1 MNDLSDQTIEG
12 DAATVVE
19 LCQTPAIKVTKTA
32 SYDDGGDCSDAG
44 EEILYT
50 FVVTNTGNVT
60 LTTVAVSESSF
71 SGTGTLSP
79 AYVSSTMGSVE
90 GSLKPGES
98 ATYTATYAIQQSD
111 IDAGFVSNQAEAS
124 GIGAEQT
131 VSDLSDE
138 TVNGDAPTVVE
149 LCQTPD
155 IAITKTA
162 SYDDGGDCSDAGEE
176 ILYTFT
182 VTNTGNVTLTSV
194 TVSETSFSGTGT
206 LSPAYVSSTM
216 GSGEGSLKPGESATY
231 TATYVI
237 QQSDIDAG
245 FVSNQA
251 EASGIGADQSVTD
264 LSDTTIEGD
273 SSTVVEFCQNPEI
286 DIQKVAGVASVDA
299 VGDEIP
305 YTLTVTNTG
314 NMTLSNVTVTDPLTG
329 LNQNIGSMTPGQVV
343 NIQTSY
349 IVTQTDIDNG
359 LIENVAST
367 SGFGGETQVTDQD
380 NAVVEAIQT
389 PSIAIEKVTAVT
401 SVDAVGDEIE
411 YTLTVTNTGNMT
423 LSDVTVTD
431 PLTGLNQNIGSMTP
445 GQVVEITTT
454 YAVTQADLDNGL
466 IENVATVT
474 GMGGD
479 TQVTDQDDAVV
490 EAERLPNISLTKEVD
505 LESVSREGIVLNYT
519 LVVTNTGNVTLSSGE
534 LRDPKTGLT
543 VPGITLAPGESK
555 TFTTTYTVTLEDL
568 LSGQPILNIAN
579 VQAIDPQSQQT
590 VRAEAQATVNVD
602 LEPGISIEKTADV
615 SEVTL
620 TGDVITYTLVVT
632 NTGTAPLVNVVV
644 SDPLTGFEET
654 IALLLPGG
662 TREFTTSYT
671 VTDEDLAK
679 GGELVNTATVTG
691 TVPGGSTVEDDDS
704 AVVGMAPQI
713 IANDD
718 DFGTHFV
725 SFGGRLGNILEND
738 LLNGK
743 RPDPADVDFEFVELD
758 GVIGLLI
765 DEDGEMNL
773 IPGVNPEGEYTLRY
787 ILREAGN
794 PDNDDDALVVFRLV
808 NDNVNLNITK
818 EAMSE
823 EVFEGDE
830 FEYEITVSNIG
841 GFDARNVVITDDLP
855 NGVTYLS
862 NRVEGNGADVDV
874 ETSVD
879 GSRIQWTIGLFPAD
893 ATITFRIRVQAGAA
907 GTVTNVVI
915 VGADEEDTDETD
927 NQDTDV
933 TEIKPFHI
941 PNVITPNN
949 DGTNDTFEIQGL
961 DKFVSNSIT
970 IVNRYGDHVLE
981 EENYKNDWDAPGQ
994 VAGTYF
1000 YILVTIDSQGNEHV
1014 FKGWI
1019 QVIKED

>member
-1 MNDLSDQTIEG
+1 G
-12 DAATVVE
+12 D
-19 LCQTPAIKVTKTA
+19 
-32 SYDDGGDCSDAG
+32 G
-44 EEILYT
+44 
-50 FVVTNTGNVT
+50 
-60 LTTVAVSESSF
+60 
-71 SGTGTLSP
+71 
-79 AYVSSTMGSVE
+79 
-90 GSLKPGES
+90 
-98 ATYTATYAIQQSD
+98 
-111 IDAGFVSNQAEAS
+111 
-124 GIGAEQT
+124 
-131 VSDLSDE
+131 
-138 TVNGDAPTVVE
+138 PTVVE

-155 IAITKTA
+155 IKITKTA

-194 TVSETSFSGTGT
+194 TVSESSFSGTGT
-206 LSPAYVSSTM
+206 ISPAYVSSTM
-216 GSGEGSLKPGESATY
+216 GSGEGTLNPGESATY
-231 TATYVI
+231 TASYAI
-237 QQSDIDAG
+237 AQSDIDAG

-251 EASGIGADQSVTD
+251 EASGSGAQQTVTD
-264 LSDTTIEGD
+264 LSDATIEGD
-273 SSTVVEFCQNPEI
+273 SPTVVELCQNPEI
-286 DIQKVAGVASVDA
+286 DIQKVAGVASVDTA
-299 VGDEIP
+299 GDEIP

-314 NMTLSNVTVTDPLTG
+314 NLTLSGVTVTDPLTG

-343 NIQTSY
+343 VIPTSY
-349 IVTQTDIDNG
+349 IVTQADIDNGLIENVASASGFGGETQVSDQDDAVVEAIQTPSIDIEKVANVGSVDAVGDEIEYTLTVTNTGNMTLSDVTVTDPLTGLDQTIGSMTPGQVVVIPTSYIVTQADIDNG

-367 SGFGGETQVTDQD
+367 AGFGGETQVTDQD
-380 NAVVEAIQT
+380 EAVVEAIQT
-389 PSIAIEKVTAVT
+389 PSIDIEKVTAVT

-431 PLTGLNQNIGSMTP
+431 PLTGLDQNIGSMTP
-445 GQVVEITTT
+445 GEVVEITTT

-479 TQVTDQDDAVV
+479 TQVTDQDEAVV

-519 LVVTNTGNVTLSSGE
+519 LVVTNTGNVTLSSGD
-534 LRDPKTGLT
+534 LTDPKTGMT

-568 LSGQPILNIAN
+568 LSGEPILNIAN
-579 VQAIDPQSQQT
+579 VQAIDPQSQKT
-590 VRAEAQATVNVD
+590 VRAEAQATVVVN
-602 LEPGISIEKTADV
+602 LEPGISIEKTSDV
-615 SEVTL
+615 SEVTN

-662 TREFTTSYT
+662 TREYTTTYT
-671 VTDEDLAK
+671 VTEEDLAE

-691 TVPGGSTVEDDDS
+691 TAPGGSTVEDDDS
-704 AVVGMAPQI
+704 AVVGLAPEI

-738 LLNGK
+738 LLDGK

-794 PDNDDDALVVFRLV
+794 PDNNDDALVVFRLV

-830 FEYEITVSNIG
+830 FEYEITASNIG

-855 NGVTYLS
+855 NGVTYIS
-862 NRVEGNGADVDV
+862 NRVESNSANVDV

-893 ATITFRIRVQAGAA
+893 ATITFRIRVKAGAA
-907 GTVTNVVI
+907 GSVTNVVI

-933 TEIKPFHI
+933 TVIKPFHI

-949 DGTNDTFEIQGL
+949 DGTNDTFEVQGL

-970 IVNRYGDHVLE
+970 IINRYGDHVLE
-981 EENYKNDWDAPGQ
+981 EENYQNDWDAPGQ